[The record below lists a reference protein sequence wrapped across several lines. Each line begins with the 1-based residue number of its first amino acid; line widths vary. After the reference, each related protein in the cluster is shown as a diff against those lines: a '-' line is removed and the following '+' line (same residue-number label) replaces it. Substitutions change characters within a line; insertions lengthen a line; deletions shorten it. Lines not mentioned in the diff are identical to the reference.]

1 MLPRSKMIRWAGAA
15 FSGAALVL
23 LAGCSLNIHGPQ
35 SALDP
40 QGAVAKN
47 QYDLFMLTLYVTT
60 FVFVAV
66 GGTLAFAIWRFRE
79 KKTDDPNFIPP
90 QSHGHPI
97 LELGLVAG
105 SAALLVI
112 IAIPTFG
119 GIIFTQIVPDEHS
132 EDAIEINVTGYQ
144 WWWSFE
150 YPEHGFYTANEIVFP
165 AGRAVRVNLRSDDV
179 IHSFWI
185 PKLAGKVDVI
195 PGQENFLWLMADEP
209 GYFWGQCAEFCGDS
223 HAYMLFRARALSEE
237 DYEEWLD
244 AQQRQTVRLEDGSFE
259 PLLARESWLEHAQL
273 PAEITEEDILHGAE
287 VFRSTCAGCHSVDSR
302 LQTNGPNLAHFGSR
316 TSIAAGWFENE
327 FDQLYRWIR
336 DPDRVKPGNFMARGF
351 LDRDG
356 YTIVMPGLDAYDLS
370 DEDVR
375 AVTAYL
381 YTLR

>member
-1 MLPRSKMIRWAGAA
+1 MIRWAGAA
-15 FSGAALVL
+15 VSGAALVL
-23 LAGCSLNIHGPQ
+23 LAGCSLNIKGPQ

-40 QGAVAKN
+40 QGVVAQN
-47 QYDLFMLTLYVTT
+47 QYDLFMLTLYVTS

-90 QSHGHPI
+90 QSHGHPV
-97 LELGLVAG
+97 LEMGLVAG

-119 GIIFTQIVPDEHS
+119 GIIFSQIVPDEHS
-132 EDAIEINVTGYQ
+132 EGAIEINVTGYQ
-144 WWWSFE
+144 WWWAFE
-150 YPEHGFYTANEIVFP
+150 YPEHGFYTANEMVFP
-165 AGRAVRVNLRSDDV
+165 AGRAVRVNLRSNDV
-179 IHSFWI
+179 IHSFWL

-237 DYEEWLD
+237 DYEAWLK
-244 AQQRQTVRLEDGSFE
+244 AQQQQAVRLEDGSFE
-259 PLLARESWLEHAQL
+259 PLLAREEWLGHEQL
-273 PAEITEEDILHGAE
+273 PASISEEDILRGAE
-287 VFRSTCAGCHSVDSR
+287 VFRSTCAGCHSVDPR
-302 LQTNGPNLAHFGSR
+302 QQTNGPNLAHFGSR

-351 LDRDG
+351 IGSDG
-356 YTIVMPGLDAYDLS
+356 STVVMPGLDDYDLS